1 LWHSRNVT
9 WVTVFL
15 FGLAVGSFLNV
26 CIRRIPGGESIV
38 RPASHCPAC
47 QTPIK
52 PYDNIPVLSYLILR
66 GRCRSCRARISP
78 MYPLVEL
85 LTGLLFLIC
94 YGRFGPT
101 WVGLKWALFSA
112 LLTVLIA
119 TDLRERLLPDAVNFT
134 GLGLGIV
141 LSFFV
146 PPGDGTAQWLA
157 KRLFAFPPP
166 EPALSFA
173 DAALGALV
181 GSGLLWL
188 VAEGYFR
195 LRGREGMGLGDV
207 KMMAMAGSFLGIK
220 RALLTIL
227 GGSVLGSVIGAL
239 VLLLWRKDSNY
250 EFPFGTFLGV
260 AALVVVFF
268 GTPALEWYQSLWAIK

>member
-1 LWHSRNVT
+1 
-9 WVTVFL
+9 
-15 FGLAVGSFLNV
+15 
-26 CIRRIPGGESIV
+26 
-38 RPASHCPAC
+38 
-47 QTPIK
+47 
-52 PYDNIPVLSYLILR
+52 
-66 GRCRSCRARISP
+66 

-85 LTGLLFLIC
+85 LTGLLFVIC
-94 YGRFGPT
+94 YGRFGLT
-101 WVGLKWALFSA
+101 WAGVKWALFSA

-119 TDLRERLLPDAVNFT
+119 TDLRERLLPDAVNFA

-141 LSFFV
+141 LSFFA

-166 EPALSFA
+166 EPALSLA

-260 AALVVVFF
+260 AALAVVFF

>member
-1 LWHSRNVT
+1 
-9 WVTVFL
+9 
-15 FGLAVGSFLNV
+15 
-26 CIRRIPGGESIV
+26 
-38 RPASHCPAC
+38 
-47 QTPIK
+47 
-52 PYDNIPVLSYLILR
+52 
-66 GRCRSCRARISP
+66 

-94 YGRFGPT
+94 YERFGPT
-101 WVGLKWALFSA
+101 WAGVKWALFSA
-112 LLTVLIA
+112 LLTVLIT

-134 GLGLGIV
+134 GLSLGIA
-141 LSFFV
+141 LSFFA
-146 PPGDGTAQWLA
+146 PPGDGAAQWLA

-166 EPALSFA
+166 EPALSLA

-220 RALLTIL
+220 RTLLTIL
-227 GGSVLGSVIGAL
+227 GGSVLGSVIGVL
-239 VLLLWRKDSNY
+239 VLLLWRKGSDY
-250 EFPFGTFLGV
+250 QFPFGTFLGV
-260 AALVVVFF
+260 AALAVVFF